1 MIDHDRALELAAAAI
16 DFGLSD
22 GDRVALQTHLDTCP
36 DCRDFALG
44 SLADARR
51 IADLPTFAAPDE
63 LRARIMAAAS
73 TDSAGVRRGLRRSPG
88 P

>member
-36 DCRDFALG
+36 DCRDFAAG
-44 SLADARR
+44 IGRRCPPDRRPAD
-51 IADLPTFAAPDE
+51 
-63 LRARIMAAAS
+63 
-73 TDSAGVRRGLRRSPG
+73 VRCT
-88 P
+88 